1 MERDHIGLIASDMDY
16 TLLDENSQLPDGFAG
31 LVRALEEEGIY
42 FAAASGRPLYTLEAM
57 FPTLRDHIALIGD
70 NGGAIRWRGRDIY
83 QSRMPG
89 ADYREMAAATR
100 EAGDIGVLCGMESA
114 YVERQ
119 YERYARVL
127 AQFYTRVTYV
137 DDLTV
142 LDIPADKYTVYLPRG
157 DAQAAYDK
165 RYGKWYAGR
174 FSVAVAG
181 ANWVDIM
188 NRGVDK
194 GAALRA
200 LGRSLGLQNANLMAF
215 GDTYNDAEMLCTA
228 KYGFLMANGSQDLR
242 ARVAF
247 LAPPHWDQG
256 VMQIMRQVLDQGG
269 WVAPS
274 DFTPAH

>member
-1 MERDHIGLIASDMDY
+1 MDRDRIGLIASDMDY
-16 TLLDENSQLPDGFAG
+16 TLLDENGHLPEGFAD
-31 LVRALEEEGIY
+31 LVRQLEQEGIY

-57 FPTLRDHIALIGD
+57 FPDLRGRIALIGD

-83 QSRMPG
+83 QSRMPTD
-89 ADYREMAAATR
+89 DYREMAAATR
-100 EAGDIGVLCGMESA
+100 EAGDIGVLCGLESA
-114 YVERQ
+114 YVEKQ
-119 YERYARVL
+119 YQQYAKVL
-127 AQFYTRVTYV
+127 GQFYTRVTYV
-137 DDLTV
+137 EDLTA
-142 LDIPADKYTVYLPRG
+142 LDVPADKYTIYLPRG
-157 DAQAAYDK
+157 DAQQAYD
-165 RYGKWYAGR
+165 RLYGRLYARR

-200 LGRSLGLQNANLMAF
+200 LGRSLNLDPANLMAF

-228 KYGFLMANGSQDLR
+228 KYGFLMSNGSRDLR
-242 ARVAF
+242 ARVSF

-256 VMQIMRQVLDQGG
+256 VLQIMRQVLAQNG

-274 DFTPAH
+274 DFNPAH

>member
-1 MERDHIGLIASDMDY
+1 MDRDHIGLIASDMDY
-16 TLLDENSQLPDGFAG
+16 TLLDENGHLPEGFAR
-31 LVRALEEEGIY
+31 LVGALEEAGIY

-57 FPTLRDHIALIGD
+57 FADLRDHIALIGD

-83 QSRMPG
+83 QSRMP
-89 ADYREMAAATR
+89 ASDYREMALATR
-100 EAGDIGVLCGMESA
+100 EAGDVGVLCGLDSA

-119 YERYARVL
+119 YQCYARVMS
-127 AQFYTRVTYV
+127 QFYTRVTYV
-137 DDLTV
+137 DDLTA
-142 LDIPADKYTVYLPRG
+142 LDVAADKYTIYLPRG
-157 DAQAAYDK
+157 NAQEAYCK
-165 RYGKWYAGR
+165 TYGSLYGQR

-181 ANWVDIM
+181 PNWVDIM

-228 KYGFLMANGSQDLR
+228 KYGFLMANGSRDLR
-242 ARVAF
+242 ERVPF

-256 VMQIMRQVLDQGG
+256 VIHIMRQVLDQNG
-269 WVAPS
+269 WVAPT

>member
-1 MERDHIGLIASDMDY
+1 MDRDHIGLIASDMDY
-16 TLLDENSQLPDGFAG
+16 TLLDENGRLPEGFG
-31 LVRALEEEGIY
+31 RLVRLLEEEGIY

-57 FPTLRDHIALIGD
+57 FPDLRDRIALIGD

-83 QSRMPG
+83 QSRMPA

-100 EAGDIGVLCGMESA
+100 EAGDIGVLCGLDCA
-114 YVERQ
+114 YVERPYQ
-119 YERYARVL
+119 NYARVL
-127 AQFYTRVTYV
+127 GQFYTRVTYV
-137 DDLTV
+137 DDLTA
-142 LDIPADKYTVYLPRG
+142 LDVPADKYTVYLPRG
-157 DAQAAYDK
+157 NAQGAYD
-165 RYGKWYAGR
+165 RLYGRLYGGR

-200 LGRSLGLQNANLMAF
+200 LGRSLGLTAANLMAF
-215 GDTYNDAEMLCTA
+215 GDTYNDAEMLCCA
-228 KYGFLMANGSQDLR
+228 KYGFLMTNGSQDLR
-242 ARVAF
+242 ARVPF

-256 VMQIMRQVLDQGG
+256 VVRIMRQVLRQSG
-269 WVAPS
+269 WVATA

>member
-1 MERDHIGLIASDMDY
+1 MDHIGLIASDMDY
-16 TLLDENSQLPDGFAG
+16 TLLDENGQLPGGFAE
-31 LVRALEEEGIY
+31 LVWALEEEGIY

-57 FPTLRDHIALIGD
+57 FPDLRQHIALIGD

-83 QSRMPG
+83 QSRMPA

-100 EAGDIGVLCGMESA
+100 EAGDVGVLCGMESA

-127 AQFYTRVTYV
+127 GQFYTRVTYV
-137 DDLTV
+137 DDLTA
-142 LDIPADKYTVYLPRG
+142 LDVPADKYTIYLPRG
-157 DAQAAYDK
+157 DSQAAYDK
-165 RYGKWYAGR
+165 RYGKLYAGR

-181 ANWVDIM
+181 PNWVDIM

-200 LGRSLGLQNANLMAF
+200 LGRSLGLERASLMAF
-215 GDTYNDAEMLCTA
+215 GDTYNDAEMLCCA
-228 KYGFLMANGSQDLR
+228 KYGFLMANGSRDLR

-256 VMQIMRQVLDQGG
+256 VMRIMRQVLAQSG
-269 WVAPS
+269 WVEPS

>member
-89 ADYREMAAATR
+89 ADYRATR

-127 AQFYTRVTYV
+127 AQFSTRVTYV
-137 DDLTV
+137 DDLTA

>member
-137 DDLTV
+137 DDLTA

-215 GDTYNDAEMLCTA
+215 RPTGTRGSCRSCARSWTRAAGWPLPTLPRPTEIFTR
-228 KYGFLMANGSQDLR
+228 FLQQESPCFSPIR
-242 ARVAF
+242 ER
-247 LAPPHWDQG
+247 QG
-256 VMQIMRQVLDQGG
+256 LWYVI
-269 WVAPS
+269 
-274 DFTPAH
+274 

>member
-1 MERDHIGLIASDMDY
+1 MDRDHIGLIASDMDY
-16 TLLDENSQLPDGFAG
+16 TLLDENGRLPEGFAW
-31 LVRALEEEGIY
+31 LVCALEEAGIY
-42 FAAASGRPLYTLEAM
+42 FAAASGRPLYTLEGM
-57 FPTLRDHIALIGD
+57 FPDLAGRIALIGD

-83 QSRMPG
+83 QARMPG

-100 EAGDIGVLCGMESA
+100 EAGDVGVLCGLDSA

-119 YERYARVL
+119 HQRYAQVL

-137 DDLTV
+137 DDLTA
-142 LDIPADKYTVYLPRG
+142 LDVPADKYTVYLPRG

-165 RYGKWYAGR
+165 RYGRLYAGR

-200 LGRSLGLQNANLMAF
+200 LGRSLGLTAANLMAF

-228 KYGFLMANGSQDLR
+228 KYGFLMSNGSQDLR

-256 VMQIMRQVLDQGG
+256 VVRVMRQVLVQGG
-269 WVAPS
+269 WVCPG

>member
-1 MERDHIGLIASDMDY
+1 MPGW
-16 TLLDENSQLPDGFAG
+16 
-31 LVRALEEEGIY
+31 
-42 FAAASGRPLYTLEAM
+42 SGRWKRKASILRLPAGGPLYTLEAM

-137 DDLTV
+137 DDLTA

-165 RYGKWYAGR
+165 RYGKWYAGGSR
-174 FSVAVAG
+174 
-181 ANWVDIM
+181 WRW
-188 NRGVDK
+188 RGP
-194 GAALRA
+194 
-200 LGRSLGLQNANLMAF
+200 
-215 GDTYNDAEMLCTA
+215 T
-228 KYGFLMANGSQDLR
+228 
-242 ARVAF
+242 
-247 LAPPHWDQG
+247 
-256 VMQIMRQVLDQGG
+256 G
-269 WVAPS
+269 WTS
-274 DFTPAH
+274 

>member
-16 TLLDENSQLPDGFAG
+16 TLLDENSRLPGGFAE
-31 LVRALEEEGIY
+31 LVLALEEEGIY

-57 FPTLRDHIALIGD
+57 FPDLREHIALIGD

-83 QSRMPG
+83 QSRMPA

-119 YERYARVL
+119 YQSYARVL
-127 AQFYTRVTYV
+127 GQFYTRVTYV
-137 DDLTV
+137 DDLTA
-142 LDIPADKYTVYLPRG
+142 LDVPADKYTVYLPRG
-157 DAQAAYDK
+157 DAQTAYDK
-165 RYGKWYAGR
+165 RYGKLYAER

-200 LGRSLGLQNANLMAF
+200 LGRSLGLEKANLMAF
-215 GDTYNDAEMLCTA
+215 GDTYNDAEMLCCA
-228 KYGFLMANGSQDLR
+228 KYGFLMSNGSQDLR
-242 ARVAF
+242 ARVPF

-256 VMQIMRQVLDQGG
+256 VLQIMRQVLAQSG
-269 WVAPS
+269 WVSPGDS
-274 DFTPAH
+274 TPAH

>member
-1 MERDHIGLIASDMDY
+1 
-16 TLLDENSQLPDGFAG
+16 
-31 LVRALEEEGIY
+31 
-42 FAAASGRPLYTLEAM
+42 
-57 FPTLRDHIALIGD
+57 
-70 NGGAIRWRGRDIY
+70 
-83 QSRMPG
+83 
-89 ADYREMAAATR
+89 MAAATR

-137 DDLTV
+137 DDLTA

>member
-16 TLLDENSQLPDGFAG
+16 TLLDENGRLPQDFAR
-31 LVRALEEEGIY
+31 LVLELEQEGVY
-42 FAAASGRPLYTLEAM
+42 FAAASGRPLYTLEDM
-57 FPTLRDHIALIGD
+57 FPDLRGHIALIGD
-70 NGGAIRWRGRDIY
+70 NGGVIRWRGRDIF

-100 EAGDIGVLCGMESA
+100 EAGDIGVLCGLDTA

-119 YERYARVL
+119 YQQYARVFS
-127 AQFYTRVTYV
+127 QFYTRVAYV
-137 DDLTV
+137 DDLTA
-142 LDIPADKYTVYLPRG
+142 LDVPADKYTIYLPRG
-157 DAQAAYDK
+157 
-165 RYGKWYAGR
+165 AGP
-174 FSVAVAG
+174 
-181 ANWVDIM
+181 NWVDIM

-200 LGRSLGLQNANLMAF
+200 LGRSLGLTGANLMAF

-228 KYGFLMANGSQDLR
+228 KYGFLMTNGSQDLR

-256 VMQIMRQVLDQGG
+256 VVQIMRQVLAQSG
-269 WVAPS
+269 WVSPG

>member
-1 MERDHIGLIASDMDY
+1 MDRDHIGLIASDMDY
-16 TLLDENSQLPDGFAG
+16 TLLDENGQLPEGFTE

-57 FPTLRDHIALIGD
+57 FPDLRDRMALIGD

-83 QSRMPG
+83 QSRMPT
-89 ADYREMAAATR
+89 ADYREMAIATR
-100 EAGDIGVLCGMESA
+100 EAGDIGILCGLESA

-119 YERYARVL
+119 YQSYARVL
-127 AQFYTRVTYV
+127 GQFYTRVTYV

-142 LDIPADKYTVYLPRG
+142 LDVPADKYTIYLPRG
-157 DAQAAYDK
+157 NSQEAYDK
-165 RYGKWYAGR
+165 IYGDLYGER

-200 LGRSLGLQNANLMAF
+200 LGRSLNLTSANLMAF

-242 ARVAF
+242 ARVSF

-256 VMQIMRQVLDQGG
+256 VIRIMRQVLDQGG
-269 WVAPS
+269 WVSPT
-274 DFTPAH
+274 DFNPAH

>member
-1 MERDHIGLIASDMDY
+1 MDRDHIGLIASDMDY
-16 TLLDENSQLPDGFAG
+16 TLLDENGRLPEGFAR
-31 LVRALEEEGIY
+31 LVCALEEAGIY
-42 FAAASGRPLYTLEAM
+42 FAAASGRPLYTLEGM
-57 FPTLRDHIALIGD
+57 FPDLADRIALIGD

-83 QSRMPG
+83 QARMPG

-100 EAGDIGVLCGMESA
+100 EAGDVGVLCGLDSA

-119 YERYARVL
+119 YQRYAQVL

-137 DDLTV
+137 DDLTA
-142 LDIPADKYTVYLPRG
+142 LDVPADKYTVYLPRG

-165 RYGKWYAGR
+165 RYGRLYAGR

-200 LGRSLGLQNANLMAF
+200 LGRSLGLTAANLMAF

-228 KYGFLMANGSQDLR
+228 KYGFLMSNGSQDLR

-256 VMQIMRQVLDQGG
+256 VVRVMRQVLAQGG
-269 WVAPS
+269 WVCPG